1 MRMHTMPTT
10 ALLTCLPH
18 LFTDAMDLEPEAPEA
33 PTKVVQEQV
42 KLQVRARL
50 AYYDFEG
57 RSDGATVRR

>member
-1 MRMHTMPTT
+1 MSSP
-10 ALLTCLPH
+10 
-18 LFTDAMDLEPEAPEA
+18 FTDAMDLEPEAPEAPEA